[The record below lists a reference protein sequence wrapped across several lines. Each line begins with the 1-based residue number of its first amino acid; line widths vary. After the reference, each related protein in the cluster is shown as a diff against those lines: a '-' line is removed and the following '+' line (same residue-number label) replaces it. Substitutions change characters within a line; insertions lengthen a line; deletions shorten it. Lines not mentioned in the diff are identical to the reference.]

1 MQRCPRVFLAA
12 RINLISILGLHG
24 SMPPKAPTK
33 KAEGERLNK
42 VIEGIFNYDE
52 RIRFVAIY
60 QDQYQLAGG
69 MRPGARSHDPE
80 EEARE
85 VDLQL
90 AKVGEIARSW
100 QRWFGN
106 LVAFTI
112 RYEKITLA
120 FHPIRAGRFLV
131 ISSEPD
137 FDPASLEGVM
147 TQQEFEALKEDIP

>member
-1 MQRCPRVFLAA
+1 
-12 RINLISILGLHG
+12 
-24 SMPPKAPTK
+24 MPSKASAK
-33 KAEGERLNK
+33 KSERERLNS
-42 VIEGIFNYDE
+42 VIEGIFNHDQ

-85 VDLQL
+85 IDLQL

-137 FDPASLEGVM
+137 FDPASLGGLI
-147 TQQEFEALKEDIP
+147 TQQVYRALNEDIP

>member
-1 MQRCPRVFLAA
+1 
-12 RINLISILGLHG
+12 
-24 SMPPKAPTK
+24 MPPQASTRKT
-33 KAEGERLNK
+33 EGERLSK
-42 VIEGIFNYDE
+42 VIEGIFTHDK

-60 QDQYQLAGG
+60 QDQYQVAGG

-85 VDLQL
+85 IDLQL

-112 RYEKITLA
+112 KYEKITLGFRPLA
-120 FHPIRAGRFLV
+120 AGRFLV
-131 ISSEPD
+131 VSSEPG
-137 FDPASLEGVM
+137 FDHASLEGVM
-147 TQQEFEALKEDIP
+147 TQLGYKAPKGDTS

>member
-1 MQRCPRVFLAA
+1 MPPQDSTKKTDRDRLNRV
-12 RINLISILGLHG
+12 ILG
-24 SMPPKAPTK
+24 
-33 KAEGERLNK
+33 
-42 VIEGIFNYDE
+42 IFDQDE
-52 RIRFVAIY
+52 RIRSVAIY

-85 VDLQL
+85 IDLQL

-100 QRWFGN
+100 QRWFGT

-112 RYEKITLA
+112 KYERVTLA
-120 FHPIRAGRFLV
+120 FHPLGAGRFLV

-137 FDPASLEGVM
+137 FDTASLSGFM
-147 TQQEFEALKEDIP
+147 SQRGYRALKEDIP